1 MGFKFYRYFI
11 NEKYLFNALILEEF
25 IFMKKI
31 FFLFLFSLF
40 YCFSANASHI
50 YGGDINYKSIG
61 GNTYEISLILYGDC
75 SGASYPNLFSSSPVI
90 EIYNNGS
97 FFQNISLAI
106 SGNPGLEVTPVC
118 PAQANNTTCQG
129 GTQPGVAQFIFKKQ
143 ISLNAQSSNWR
154 FIFNGNLGAGGAG
167 RSASI
172 TNISANGAN
181 ASVMQLEATLNNSL
195 APNNSA
201 TYSTIPT
208 PFFCINTQQEYNQ
221 GAIDADG
228 DLLTFDLVD
237 GLDANSPSGLVNYI
251 PPYSYNAPLGTTSG
265 NFLFNNSNGQM
276 SFMPNIQQQA
286 LVVSKVTE
294 TRNGIIVGTSMR
306 EMTFVVLNTCN
317 NQSPSGFITNANTG
331 NIVTQEIIEA
341 CNIDNSVLSFSIQAV
356 DPNGDKITATVN
368 GLPANA
374 VSTITNNNS
383 TNPMVNI
390 SFTMPTPFV
399 AGNYSFYVTYQDDA
413 CPLSSKQTLAYTIK
427 LVQPITAIFQI
438 SNESCFP
445 KNDGKINVNGTTT
458 NNTLFYSINNG
469 AFQTSNSF
477 INLTA
482 GNYSIVLKDDKNCLL
497 KTQATVLGSLNPT
510 IVNPIV
516 KNIKCFGEKNGS
528 ITVSATPISSNYIY
542 TLFPNNIFNNTG
554 LFTGLSQNNYT
565 VLVQDNSQCR
575 DSFMTSIS
583 EPPPIQL
590 TSLKTYDLYCDK
602 INGKI
607 IATSNFA
614 DSVYYFLEPGI
625 GRAENGI
632 YENLQAGTYTL
643 SIVNN
648 NGCTTQQVVM
658 LNTLPK
664 TLYATTTQNDLPCNG
679 NGTEGFAEVFAN
691 NGTPPYSYVWTTN
704 PIQTNAKATDLY
716 FGWYHVTVTDAT
728 GCDVKTQVYINAG
741 NCCENIFA
749 ANVFT
754 PNGDNKNDDWG
765 LVTSAGLEI
774 KQFMV
779 VNRWGQ
785 KVWETENQRTRW
797 DGRQKTRIVDP
808 GTYYYLLKYKCL
820 TDNKTYIKKGE
831 VNVVQ

>member
-1 MGFKFYRYFI
+1 
-11 NEKYLFNALILEEF
+11 
-25 IFMKKI
+25 
-31 FFLFLFSLF
+31 
-40 YCFSANASHI
+40 
-50 YGGDINYKSIG
+50 
-61 GNTYEISLILYGDC
+61 
-75 SGASYPNLFSSSPVI
+75 
-90 EIYNNGS
+90 
-97 FFQNISLAI
+97 
-106 SGNPGLEVTPVC
+106 
-118 PAQANNTTCQG
+118 
-129 GTQPGVAQFIFKKQ
+129 
-143 ISLNAQSSNWR
+143 
-154 FIFNGNLGAGGAG
+154 
-167 RSASI
+167 
-172 TNISANGAN
+172 
-181 ASVMQLEATLNNSL
+181 
-195 APNNSA
+195 
-201 TYSTIPT
+201 
-208 PFFCINTQQEYNQ
+208 
-221 GAIDADG
+221 
-228 DLLTFDLVD
+228 
-237 GLDANSPSGLVNYI
+237 
-251 PPYSYNAPLGTTSG
+251 
-265 NFLFNNSNGQM
+265 M

-286 LVVSKVTE
+286 LVVSKVAE

-317 NQSPSGFITNANTG
+317 NQSPSGVVATTNLGTINAQGELEICNG
-331 NIVTQEIIEA
+331 NDSLLQFT
-341 CNIDNSVLSFSIQAV
+341 IQAV
-356 DPNGDKITATVN
+356 DPNGDNITATVN
-368 GLPANA
+368 GLPINA
-374 VSTITNNNS
+374 TSTITNNATAS
-383 TNPMVNI
+383 PVVNV
-390 SFTMPTPFV
+390 SFAIPNPFV
-399 AGNYSFYVTYQDDA
+399 TNAYNFYVTYQDDA

-427 LVQPITAIFQI
+427 LIQPITASFQI
-438 SNESCFP
+438 TNESCFP

-458 NNTLFYSINNG
+458 NNSLFYSINNG

-497 KTQATVLGSLNPT
+497 KTQATVLGSINPT

-528 ITVSATPISSNYIY
+528 IAVSSIPISSNYIY
-542 TLFPNNIFNNTG
+542 TLLPNNIFNTTG
-554 LFTGLSQNNYT
+554 LFTNLAQNNYT

-575 DSFMTSIS
+575 DSFMTTIS

-590 TSLKTYDLYCDK
+590 TSVKTYDLFCDK

-607 IATSNFA
+607 IATSNFT

-625 GRAENGI
+625 GRVENGI

-648 NGCTTQQVVM
+648 NGCKTQQVIT
-658 LNTLPK
+658 LNTLPN
-664 TLYATTTQNDLPCNG
+664 TLFVTTTQNDLPCNG

-704 PIQTNAKATDLY
+704 PIQTTAKATDLY
-716 FGWYHVTVTDAT
+716 FGWYNVTVTDAT